1 MEIPS
6 SDIFEFIEMSDC
18 DGDGS
23 LSFAEFA
30 RSLTPL
36 MSVKYN
42 LS

>member
-1 MEIPS
+1 MPS
-6 SDIFEFIEMSDC
+6 TDILEFVGSSDC

-23 LSFAEFA
+23 LSFAEFV